1 MKITGL
7 NQCQQGSPLAFQMR
21 IGCNRDAK
29 KIIFKEVKDFYSGCV
44 PAAKENFFGI
54 LGKKALEP
62 NKIFKEFKCAFE
74 KQTKTM
80 KGKVEL
86 IPYKS
91 AQFPDEFLE
100 VTYKYPNGK
109 ILRTN
114 HSELVSE
121 IILPNNMFDKGKP
134 FNNAARGILACIS
147 DAMAKEGRGYGE
159 NNPAHVMLKSLA

>member
-7 NQCQQGSPLAFQMR
+7 NQSQQDSPLTFQMR

-54 LGKKALEP
+54 LGKKASEP
-62 NKIFKEFKCAFE
+62 NKIFKEFKCAFK
-74 KQTKTM
+74 KQTKAM

-91 AQFPDEFLE
+91 TQFSDEFLE
-100 VTYKYPNGK
+100 VTYKYPDSK

-114 HSELVSE
+114 HSESVYK
-121 IILPNNMFDKGKP
+121 IILPDNMFDKEKP
-134 FNNAARGILACIS
+134 FSNATRGILASIS

-159 NNPAHVMLKSLA
+159 NNPAHILLRSLA